1 MKSPTENVSFSFMF
15 TLYFFSLYWV
25 VYMIIIIIIIMPT
38 CTDNMGKGQNGKN
51 PILNVSFFEGL
62 QCFYWCNGREQET
75 SNVDCS
81 YASGG
86 SLKMQGCL
94 TLKFMASDMF

>member
-25 VYMIIIIIIIMPT
+25 VYIIIIIIMPT

-62 QCFYWCNGREQET
+62 QCFYWCNGREQKT
-75 SNVDCS
+75 SNVGCS
-81 YASGG
+81 CASGG

-94 TLKFMASDMF
+94 TLKFMVSDMF